1 MQATTLVAKL
11 VVTPLLIAVA
21 TMAGRRWGATV
32 GGWLVGLPLTSG
44 PVALF
49 LVLEHGPQFGAVAAI
64 ATMLGCVSQAAFAV
78 TYARTARAGPI
89 VALGMATLSFLGATF
104 FLDFAP
110 QPLALALLIAVAGL
124 IGGLVLLPA
133 GGEQAVSVSP
143 PGWDLPARMAVATL
157 FVVVLT
163 GLSAQ
168 LGARLTGLLAPYPL
182 FAAVLAMFAQH
193 AGGPAAGIDVLR
205 GLLAGLF
212 GFVAFFA
219 SLAQLLIPAGPT
231 IAFAAALGTNIIVQ
245 VVALAVLRD
254 GR

>member
-1 MQATTLVAKL
+1 MQATTLIAKL
-11 VVTPLLIAVA
+11 VVTPLLIAGA
-21 TMAGRRWGATV
+21 TLAGRRWGRTV

-49 LVLEHGPQFGAVAAI
+49 LVLEHGPRFGAVAAI

-78 TYARTARAGPI
+78 TYARTAGAGP
-89 VALGMATLSFLGATF
+89 VKALGAATVAFVGATIL
-104 FLDFAP
+104 LDLVP
-110 QPLALALLIAVAGL
+110 QPMPLALAVAVAGL
-124 IGGLVLLPA
+124 IGSLLLLPA
-133 GGEQAVSVSP
+133 GGEQAVTPSP
-143 PGWDLPARMAVATL
+143 PGWDLPARMAVATA

-163 GLSAQ
+163 GVSAQ

-182 FAAVLAMFAQH
+182 YAAVLAMFAHH

-219 SLAQLLIPAGPT
+219 SLAELLVPAGPLV
-231 IAFAAALGTNIIVQ
+231 AFAAALGTNIVVQ
-245 VVALAVLRD
+245 VLALAVMRE
-254 GR
+254 RS

>member
-1 MQATTLVAKL
+1 MQATTLIAKL

-21 TMAGRRWGATV
+21 TLAGRRWGATL

-49 LVLEHGPQFGAVAAI
+49 LVLEHGTRFGAVAAI

-78 TYARTARAGPI
+78 TYARTARAGPV
-89 VALGMATLSFLGATF
+89 VALGTGTLAFLVATVL
-104 FLDFAP
+104 LDLAP
-110 QPLALALLIAVAGL
+110 QPLPLALLVAVVGL
-124 IGGLVLLPA
+124 IGGLFLLPA
-133 GGEQAVSVSP
+133 GAERAVNPSP
-143 PGWDLPARMAVATL
+143 PGWDLPARMAVATV

-163 GLSAQ
+163 AVSAQ

-182 FAAVLAMFAQH
+182 YAAVLAMFAHH
-193 AGGPAAGIDVLR
+193 AGGPAGGVDVLR

-219 SLAQLLIPAGPT
+219 CLAQLLVPAGAPT
-231 IAFAAALGTNIIVQ
+231 AFAAALGTNIFVQ
-245 VVALAVLRD
+245 LLALAVLRD
-254 GR
+254 RP